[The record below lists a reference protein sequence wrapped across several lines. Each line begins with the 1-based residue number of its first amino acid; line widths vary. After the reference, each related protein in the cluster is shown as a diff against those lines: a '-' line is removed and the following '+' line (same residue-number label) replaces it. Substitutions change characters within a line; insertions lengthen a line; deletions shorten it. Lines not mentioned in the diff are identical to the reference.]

1 MVSQATFGSSSFG
14 LVARGLVELH
24 RLGKEGKD
32 DSPEAELV
40 RDAMDAPWNA
50 LSRTEVERA
59 QWLSEDLYSV
69 SEPRASFAQMEMDTN
84 VQQQLGMAIEAKS
97 SHEWDRALTL
107 LRASQ
112 EHISSAVLSYL
123 RGTIW
128 EQAGYPDIAAFFY
141 ENAREIDPTLETHL
155 PPNW

>member
-69 SEPRASFAQMEMDTN
+69 SEPRLSFAQMEMDTN

-97 SHEWDRALTL
+97 SHEWDTRL
-107 LRASQ
+107 
-112 EHISSAVLSYL
+112 
-123 RGTIW
+123 
-128 EQAGYPDIAAFFY
+128 
-141 ENAREIDPTLETHL
+141 
-155 PPNW
+155 